1 MIENQSELFKD
12 TFSKLKEGISNIV
25 SSIGSF
31 FTGGS
36 KEKKKPNKNS
46 QKGEHWDESPTEN
59 KVKTKKEKKNRS
71 ERFNVSDLPDERHQY
86 EYFWRSLSVYSQW
99 YACVFEVEEKRYN
112 CAEQYMMHQ
121 KAGIIQVIFKH
132 K

>member
-36 KEKKKPNKNS
+36 KEKKKPRLLHLVG
-46 QKGEHWDESPTEN
+46 GESGHTHKD
-59 KVKTKKEKKNRS
+59 
-71 ERFNVSDLPDERHQY
+71 
-86 EYFWRSLSVYSQW
+86 
-99 YACVFEVEEKRYN
+99 
-112 CAEQYMMHQ
+112 
-121 KAGIIQVIFKH
+121 VIYR
-132 K
+132 